1 LLYFMAKEEITTIK
15 LNKKTKERIDK
26 LKIHSRESYEE
37 LLQRMLG
44 ILNVTLSNP
53 EKARAKLVS
62 IEKQNKIMKQK
73 KKSGD

>member
-1 LLYFMAKEEITTIK
+1 MAKEEITTIK

>member
-1 LLYFMAKEEITTIK
+1 MLYFMAKEEITTIK